1 MDALEPDIYRVP
13 LQAGDRLVL
22 CTDGLTTHVPDA
34 QIAEVV
40 RSHSP
45 SAAAQRLVEM
55 ALEDGGSDNVTVVV
69 VHILDLLSWEQARQ
83 IGWV

>member
-1 MDALEPDIYRVP
+1 MCPTPKSR
-13 LQAGDRLVL
+13 R
-22 CTDGLTTHVPDA
+22 
-34 QIAEVV
+34 VV

-69 VHILDLLSWEQARQ
+69 VHILDLLSWEQVRQ

>member
-1 MDALEPDIYRVP
+1 
-13 LQAGDRLVL
+13 
-22 CTDGLTTHVPDA
+22 
-34 QIAEVV
+34 V